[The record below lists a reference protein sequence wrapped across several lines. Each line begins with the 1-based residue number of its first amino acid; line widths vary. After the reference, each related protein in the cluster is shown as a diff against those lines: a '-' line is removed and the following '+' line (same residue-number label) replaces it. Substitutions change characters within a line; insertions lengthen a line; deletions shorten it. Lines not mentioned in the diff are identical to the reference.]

1 MNKETLKSYLTRDKS
16 FLKELY
22 EGENV
27 SKNNRIVNFA
37 SDTKLNTLIKLL
49 HFIANGEIKIKRVNF
64 EIIQKNN
71 KLQLIKRNVEKKS
84 ALRKLLNGE
93 REMKVKFLQKLS
105 PIFSAFLYC
114 LFNENGK

>member
-37 SDTKLNTLIKLL
+37 SDTKLNNLIKLL

-71 KLQLIKRNVEKKS
+71 KLQLIKRNVEKKAALARLLKSERDTKMKFLKQLSAIYS
-84 ALRKLLNGE
+84 AL
-93 REMKVKFLQKLS
+93 
-105 PIFSAFLYC
+105 LYC
-114 LFNENGK
+114 LFNQT